1 MIKLFTKYVSIGVIN
16 TLIHW
21 LLFAVLMSLFS
32 ATQAISNLVGF
43 CAAVTFSFY
52 ANAKFTFQKK
62 ATGGRYIAFVSFMGL
77 LSYLTGHLSD
87 VMNIQPIATLIA
99 FSAISLVLGFVYSK
113 FFVFKGKE

>member
-1 MIKLFTKYVSIGVIN
+1 MLKLFTKYLSIGVIN

-21 LLFAVLMSLFS
+21 LLFTMIYLVGF
-32 ATQAISNLVGF
+32 TQASSNLVGF

-62 ATGGRYIAFVSFMGL
+62 ATGRRYIAFVSFMGL

-87 VMNIQPIATLIA
+87 VMKIQPVATLIA

-113 FFVFKGKE
+113 FFVFKGNK